1 MNTRFFA
8 LTFLAVALVLLFG
21 SAFAMDRPQFPE
33 QVTVPQPTLPP
44 VDVVMPRG
52 VFTDPEWLSVDFH
65 RVRVDID
72 NRVASTSIDLQF
84 TNTGQGL
91 VEGTYLF
98 PLPPNAAID
107 RLTMIIDG
115 VPYDAKILS
124 ADEARSIYNE
134 IVRQYRDPALLE
146 YVGYQ
151 AVQANV
157 FPIPP
162 GETRRIQIDY
172 AHLLNV
178 QNGLVE
184 YTYPNTTKRFVDS
197 MSISV
202 TVHDDAPIGTVYSPS
217 HNVAVSRSSRSGFTA
232 GYEAANVVESA
243 DFTLYYGLDTSEIN
257 LNLLSYRE
265 SANEDGFFLMLL
277 QPPLAAESERIIPKD
292 VILVLDQSGSM
303 DGDKWRQAQGAA
315 RYVLENLN
323 PEDRFN
329 TIVFSTGYRIYAN
342 EMLAANEAQ
351 GAVNWIN
358 GLWAEGGTNINEAL
372 LQALAMTGERPT
384 TILFMT
390 DGEATEGVT
399 DTQQILA
406 NLKAAA
412 KPNARIFTFGV
423 GDDVNT
429 LLLDA
434 LTQEFNGAVT
444 YVRPTQRI
452 DESVEALYNKISAP
466 VLTDARLTFDG
477 VTVELLYPNTLADLF
492 AGEQVTV
499 AGRYR
504 SGGDNVSITLSGTVD
519 GQERAFTF
527 DGLTFVER
535 AGGEPFIARLWASR
549 HIAGMLNAIRL
560 NGENPELVDSIVRLS
575 IRYGIITPY
584 TSFLIEED
592 DILTQQ
598 GRDRAVM
605 NASEEMAQMADL
617 QTGSAAV
624 DQASFLDNMARS
636 AAPAQMPMPTMSPM
650 STMAAGGA
658 SAPGEAEGGGG
669 SKPQQNPIQYVGDKT
684 FILQDGVWT
693 DTTFAP
699 DSMETVDVTFLSDEY
714 FDLLDAQPA
723 LAEYFA
729 LGDSLIVVW
738 EDVAYKVVPEA

>member
-1 MNTRFFA
+1 MNTRFYA
-8 LTFLAVALVLLFG
+8 LTILAVALMLLLG
-21 SAFAMDRPQFPE
+21 SAFATDRPQFPE
-33 QVTVPQPTLPP
+33 QVTVPRPTMPP
-44 VDVVMPRG
+44 PDMPLVVPPRG
-52 VFTDPEWLSVDFH
+52 VFTDPAWLSVDFH
-65 RVRVDID
+65 RVQVDID
-72 NRVASTSIDLQF
+72 NRVATTSIDLQF
-84 TNTGQGL
+84 TNTGEGL

-172 AHLLNV
+172 AHLLDV
-178 QNGLVE
+178 QNGLVQ
-184 YTYPNTTKRFVDS
+184 YSYPNTTKRFVDS
-197 MSISV
+197 MSVSV
-202 TVHDDAPIGTVYSPS
+202 SVHDNAPIGTVYSPTHS
-217 HNVAVSRSSRSGFTA
+217 VAVSRSGRNGFTA
-232 GYEAANVVESA
+232 GYESSNVVEAA

-257 LNLLSYRE
+257 LNLLTYRE
-265 SANEDGFFLMLL
+265 SANEDGFFLLLL

-303 DGDKWRQAQGAA
+303 HGDKWTQAQGAA
-315 RYVLENLN
+315 KYVLENLN

-329 TIVFSTGYRIYAN
+329 AIVFSTGYRLYSN
-342 EMLAANEAQ
+342 EMLGANEAQ
-351 GAVNWIN
+351 GAVNWVN
-358 GLWAEGGTNINEAL
+358 GLQAEGGTNINEAL
-372 LQALAMTGERPT
+372 LQALALTGERPT

-399 DTQQILA
+399 ETQQILA
-406 NLKAAA
+406 NLQAAA

-434 LTQEFNGAVT
+434 LTKAFSGAVT

-452 DESVEALYNKISAP
+452 DESVEALFNKISAP

-477 VTVELLYPNTLADLF
+477 VTVDLQYPNALSDLF
-492 AGEQVTV
+492 AGEQITV
-499 AGRYR
+499 AGRFR
-504 SGGDNVSITLSGTVD
+504 RGSDAASITLSGMVD
-519 GQERAFTF
+519 GQPRSFTF
-527 DGLTFVER
+527 SDLSFSDR

-549 HIAGMLNAIRL
+549 HIADMLNAIRL

-605 NASEEMAQMADL
+605 DASQEMNEMAQR

-636 AAPAQMPMPTMSPM
+636 SAPSVAPMPTMTAA
-650 STMAAGGA
+650 STQVGGV
-658 SAPGEAEGGGG
+658 SAPGEAEKDEGQ
-669 SKPQQNPIQYVGDKT
+669 SQNPIQYVGDKT
-684 FILQDGVWT
+684 FILQNNVWT
-693 DTTFAP
+693 DTTFEP
-699 DSMETVDVTFLSDEY
+699 DSMETIDVEFLSDAY
-714 FDLLDAQPA
+714 FDLLEEHPE

-729 LGDSLIVVW
+729 LGDALIVVW
-738 EDVAYKVVPEA
+738 EGAAYQVTPEA